1 MSATGMPRTRRPS
14 DPAAEERYM
23 NYFIT
28 GTDTDCGK
36 TFVTALLVKAAR
48 AAGVDA
54 VGAKPFCCGPR
65 TDVEIL
71 AAAAG
76 GVEPLAAINP
86 VWLQTPAA
94 PRACQMSGE
103 SAADWAGALAA
114 VRALAARRAQ
124 VFCEGAGGWL
134 VPVTD
139 KLTLAD
145 FAVELD
151 WPVIVVV
158 RNRLGALNHTLLTIE
173 SVRARGLVLAGVV
186 LNNADG
192 LDDEPKRTNRAVLEE
207 FCRCPVLA
215 EVGRDEAKIELAG
228 DLWRLADPRVT

>member
-1 MSATGMPRTRRPS
+1 MK
-14 DPAAEERYM
+14 

-54 VGAKPFCCGPR
+54 IGAKPFCCGPR

-71 AAAAG
+71 AEASG
-76 GVEPLAAINP
+76 GVELLDAINP

-94 PRACQMSGE
+94 PRACELLGE
-103 SAADWAGALAA
+103 PVADISKALS
-114 VRALAARRAQ
+114 VVCDLAQKHQQ

-134 VPVTD
+134 VPIAKDYTI
-139 KLTLAD
+139 AD
-145 FAVELD
+145 FAAELG

-158 RNRLGALNHTLLTIE
+158 RNKLGALNHTLLTLE
-173 SVRARGLVLAGVV
+173 SVRRRGLPLAGIV
-186 LNNADG
+186 LNDLEG
-192 LDDEPKRTNRAVLEE
+192 QPDEATKTNRQVLEE
-207 FCRCPVLA
+207 SCACPILTEITRGQTA
-215 EVGRDEAKIELAG
+215 LPSPI
-228 DLWRLADPRVT
+228 